1 MLDSGVSINSQSNNG
16 ETFLHRIMMYSN
28 QINNN
33 STNSNSTSN
42 NNNDD
47 DPSSMEEDT
56 SLVEYLLDKGANMN
70 VLNRHGETPLH
81 YCARYGRKSIAS
93 MLVERGADV
102 TISGSLRFPSQ
113 QMNVNIR

>member
-28 QINNN
+28 QIN
-33 STNSNSTSN
+33 SNSTGNNN

-47 DPSSMEEDT
+47 DPSSMEEDI

-102 TISGSLRFPSQ
+102 TISGSLRFLS
-113 QMNVNIR
+113 